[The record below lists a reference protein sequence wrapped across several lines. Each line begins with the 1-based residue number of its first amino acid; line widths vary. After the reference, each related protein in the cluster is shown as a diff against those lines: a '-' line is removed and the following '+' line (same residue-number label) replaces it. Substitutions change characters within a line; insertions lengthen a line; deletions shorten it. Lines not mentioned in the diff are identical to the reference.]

1 MFCFRENSEKWRLQ
15 QSQEWLLETKAAVSQ
30 QIEEKKR
37 RLQNELR
44 INRLWLQIEQDLQQF
59 QVTIII
65 ISIYFCQTY
74 SNDMQWSSKA
84 QQELKERRLQKL
96 WAKEDQIKNRQR
108 LAAKQEEQNRERIS
122 NLKDALS

>member
-59 QVTIII
+59 QVYYNHHHI
-65 ISIYFCQTY
+65 
-74 SNDMQWSSKA
+74 
-84 QQELKERRLQKL
+84 L
-96 WAKEDQIKNRQR
+96 WPDIF
-108 LAAKQEEQNRERIS
+108 
-122 NLKDALS
+122 

>member
-1 MFCFRENSEKWRLQ
+1 
-15 QSQEWLLETKAAVSQ
+15 
-30 QIEEKKR
+30 
-37 RLQNELR
+37 
-44 INRLWLQIEQDLQQF
+44 
-59 QVTIII
+59 
-65 ISIYFCQTY
+65 
-74 SNDMQWSSKA
+74 MQWSSKA